1 MGNTV
6 AVHPPNSRN
15 SLNTNPA
22 NPTNQSDQFDQSEDK
37 FGHMFEEYDQSD
49 EYENSHQF
57 YHSDE
62 LARSMDSIQSDKSIL
77 SDHSIQSS
85 ESNESNLLPDQL
97 SLLLSLPCPP
107 PCPNHEEVMS
117 SSNLK
122 SSLSSSLRPT
132 RSLHT
137 ESILRPNLSTEWN
150 LENIPDLPFRCLL
163 KVRL

>member
-1 MGNTV
+1 M
-6 AVHPPNSRN
+6 AVPPPNSRN

-49 EYENSHQF
+49 EYENSDQ
-57 YHSDE
+57 

-77 SDHSIQSS
+77 SDHSIQSN

-122 SSLSSSLRPT
+122 SILSSSLRPT

-163 KVRL
+163 KVRF